1 MELTQEIKDIMSKG
15 VPVEYTSEKA
25 LPKKEALELVDKLL
39 EANIPVLG
47 GEVVSWDAKGILSYN
62 YDGWYCNFFP
72 EEALTDYVCRSVR
85 KAKEY
90 LYAYKVDEVLFVVGF
105 DPDFS
110 KEKYQHLIN

>member
-62 YDGWYCNFFP
+62 YDGWYCNFSRKKLLPIMFV
-72 EEALTDYVCRSVR
+72 EVRERLKNTYMHIRSM
-85 KAKEY
+85 KCCSLLDLILILAK
-90 LYAYKVDEVLFVVGF
+90 KN
-105 DPDFS
+105 
-110 KEKYQHLIN
+110 INV